1 LGTKVSV
8 PTLEGRVDIKIPAGT
23 QNGQQLR
30 VRSRGLGKEGARGDL
45 YVVVRVQVPD
55 KISEG
60 ERKAWEQLA
69 RESRFD
75 PRK

>member
-1 LGTKVSV
+1 
-8 PTLEGRVDIKIPAGT
+8 VDIKIPAGT